1 MDYSPPN
8 SSVHGVSQVRILKWV
23 SHSLLQS
30 LPDPRIKATSPALQA
45 DSLPAELPGK
55 SMQGVVD
62 HSKDLLLIVNILE
75 SHANLNYMFQHHSS
89 YFEKKG
95 VVKRC
100 ENFSWGDFRK
110 LIQ

>member
-1 MDYSPPN
+1 MDYSPPK

-30 LPDPRIKATSPALQA
+30 LPDPEIKATSPALQA

-62 HSKDLLLIVNILE
+62 HNKDLLLIVNILE
-75 SHANLNYMFQHHSS
+75 SHANLNYIFQHHSS
-89 YFEKKG
+89 YFEKKE